1 MFYVQSTGR
10 NWLIHFNNLIINQHA
25 HLHFVVELH
34 AFTFTYTSKYTCVSS
49 LTFNHKEFM
58 LLNKLSGRGTK
69 TVSMET
75 ERIVLLLTKARKWTC
90 PSRI

>member
-1 MFYVQSTGR
+1 MLLRLLTPL
-10 NWLIHFNNLIINQHA
+10 NICI
-25 HLHFVVELH
+25 
-34 AFTFTYTSKYTCVSS
+34 CVHS

-69 TVSMET
+69 TVPMET
-75 ERIVLLLTKARKWTC
+75 ERIVMLLTKAHKWTC